1 MILII
6 ARIIIVFFAGITLLT
21 HILIV
26 AGIIRSRIAEK
37 RRGQPTLEQDPAAPT
52 ISVIIPACNEEDT
65 LPTLLQS
72 LERQTY
78 SNFELILINDR
89 STDRTPEIMEEWR
102 SRNPEQTTIVTLK
115 ENPQTVNPK
124 QFALVNGIARAGGDL
139 LLFTDADCIV
149 AKTWI
154 ETYTV
159 QLSAP
164 EIGIAF
170 GPVHTRF
177 GKGFLGT
184 YQVFDHLFRY
194 YYLVGSAGLGI
205 GTGSFGNNLGVKR
218 HALDTIGGYETL
230 EYTPTEDAAL
240 ISAVREQ
247 SSYRIAGLTMPDVTV
262 TAAPQPTLQRLTYQQ
277 LRWSSGAFFSPDPGT
292 VAGYSAVMLYL
303 AGGVLATPFIPL
315 YPLLGLIAV
324 STFTSMFMV
333 AVSGAVLSKMP
344 FIRYWLFIVPAILFS
359 GLLYITV
366 DLFALL
372 KTPII
377 WKGKKLKRR

>member
-1 MILII
+1 MIPFI
-6 ARIIIVFFAGITLLT
+6 ADIIIVLFAGITLLT
-21 HILIV
+21 HILVVI
-26 AGIIRSRIAEK
+26 GIIRSRTAEK
-37 RRGQPTLEQDPAAPT
+37 RREPHSSEPDRPEMK
-52 ISVIIPACNEEDT
+52 ISVVVPACNEEDT
-65 LPTLLQS
+65 LPALLRS

-78 SNFELILINDR
+78 NNFELILIDDR
-89 STDRTPEIMEEWR
+89 STDRTPVIIEEYR
-102 SRNPEQTTIVTLK
+102 RRNPERTTVVAL
-115 ENPQTVNPK
+115 ESNPQTVNPK
-124 QFALVNGIARAGGDL
+124 QFALSNGIARAEGDL
-139 LLFTDADCIV
+139 ILFTDADCIV
-149 AKTWI
+149 PETWI
-154 ETYTV
+154 ETYRL
-159 QLSAP
+159 QLSDP

-177 GKGFLGT
+177 GKGFLDT

-205 GTGSFGNNLGVKR
+205 GTGSFGNNLGVKKS
-218 HALDTIGGYETL
+218 ALEKIGGYETL

-240 ISAVREQ
+240 ISAVRDR
-247 SSYRIAGLTMPDVTV
+247 SAYRIAGLTMPEVTV
-262 TAAPQPTLQRLTYQQ
+262 TAAPQPALRQLAAQE

-303 AGGVLATPFIPL
+303 AGGVLVTPFIPF
-315 YPLLGLIAV
+315 YPFLGFVAL

-333 AVSGAVLSKMP
+333 AVSGAALSKMP
-344 FIRYWLFIVPAILFS
+344 FLRYWLFLVPAVLFS
-359 GLLYITV
+359 GLLYLTV